1 MKLNIT
7 LLSNNLMH
15 CEGHT
20 TVHQRVGHTISMPM
34 LLTINI
40 VFEHVWW
47 GLGFDSSYRIVMFDP
62 KEVAWVNMRPNKK
75 GNLIAHNIVVQSY
88 NNLVGQ
94 LNGAGIDHVTLLQN
108 IRGMSCTQWVD
119 SNLLKSSCDHDK

>member
-20 TVHQRVGHTISMPM
+20 IVHQRVGHTISMPM

-47 GLGFDSSYRIVMFDP
+47 GLGFDS
-62 KEVAWVNMRPNKK
+62 KENHLYIQWYARVFHLLNQIIRSKQLLGIQMSELMWTTTPTKTYQNIFFKGGDVHHMRYF
-75 GNLIAHNIVVQSY
+75 GVQSRMH
-88 NNLVGQ
+88 LVK
-94 LNGAGIDHVTLLQN
+94 
-108 IRGMSCTQWVD
+108 
-119 SNLLKSSCDHDK
+119 SN